1 MTTIGNYSTA
11 SDPLDFT
18 IDGHP
23 CLAAGKLAADTF
35 VEFVGILGQLGSK
48 KGDGDD
54 KATVGM
60 DDIGDTVKLL
70 ADAVRICCDEPTA
83 AFITEGMS
91 SKTNPIDLDLIQT
104 ILSDLMAAY
113 GMAAPKDE
121 NGDELPDPEVAPGE
135 RPTQRTSDAPTGS
148 PTTGVSSGD
157 D

>member
-18 IDGHP
+18 IDGHK

-35 VEFVGILGQLGSK
+35 VEFVGILGQLGK
-48 KGDGDD
+48 KSADGEST
-54 KATVGM
+54 TVGM
-60 DDIGDTVKLL
+60 DDIGTTVGLL

-91 SKTNPIDLDLIQT
+91 SKTNPIDLDLIQK